1 MLDFSRGRIQVL
13 SWMFA
18 LTFGGCLSAH
28 AQRVSLGVMGGGYAG
43 PDFQYRFQ
51 SNPYTWPL
59 ISESDKG
66 GYIVGVTVSAKIQER
81 LSLTLD
87 ALYKPLSYRDAAT
100 YYEGSLVGYAPNTVV
115 TWQFPVLANY
125 QFGSGNW
132 RPFVEGGPSFR
143 SSGNLNSARPSSVG
157 ATVGLGVAFPW
168 KKFSIEPRV
177 RYTRWKA
184 DSSRADVRTHSDQ
197 IEFLAAFRYQPDSSF
212 RPLGKRFSVGA
223 VMGAYLSGRTTTYS
237 YNYTEPV
244 GGYTVSSEGSLGP
257 RRFAIGPTLEYSFT
271 DRISVE
277 ASAISRGL
285 HHTTRTRV
293 TRDEGNTSD
302 RTDRSTWSAPWEFPV
317 LAKYRFAT
325 GTIRPFVAGGPAFRL
340 PKGSSNPDLSKVGIG
355 AGIGVEIPVYR
366 FKVSPQIRYTRWAAN
381 GLYSDSNIPRDQMYF
396 LVGIAF

>member
-18 LTFGGCLSAH
+18 LTFGGCVSAH
-28 AQRVSLGVMGGGYAG
+28 AQRISLGVMGGGYAS
-43 PDFQYRFQ
+43 PDFTSKYQPRLGFPPHVVET
-51 SNPYTWPL
+51 S
-59 ISESDKG
+59 KG
-66 GYIVGVTVSAKIQER
+66 GYAIGPTVSFRIQER

-87 ALYKPLSYRDAAT
+87 ALYKPLGYEMGAT
-100 YYEGSLVGYAPNTVV
+100 YQNGVIVGFAPATVV

-125 QFGSGNW
+125 QFGSGSW
-132 RPFVEGGPSFR
+132 HPFLEGGPSFR

-168 KKFSIEPRV
+168 KKFTIEPRV

-285 HHTTRTRV
+285 HHTTRTRSAIDGV
-293 TRDEGNTSD
+293 TAE
-302 RTDRSTWSAPWEFPV
+302 RTDISTWSAPWEFPL
-317 LAKYRFAT
+317 LAKYRFTT
-325 GTIRPFVAGGPAFRL
+325 GTLRPFVAGGPAFRL

-381 GLYSDSNIPRDQMYF
+381 GRYSDSNIPRDQMYF
-396 LVGIAF
+396 LVGVAF